1 MVSGTL
7 RGLGAFRVVM
17 RSGLRWDAG
26 FLRSYLLVERSV
38 QTSFRVGISVS
49 AKDFTAVQRNR
60 LRRLVREGV
69 RRQKPAVCAALAGA
83 SSRADM
89 VVQVRRDVDPR
100 RVRLSDVEPLMA
112 QLTKRLIRLAALETP

>member
-1 MVSGTL
+1 MVPGTL

-26 FLRSYLLVERSV
+26 FLRSYMLVERGV
-38 QTSFRVGISVS
+38 RPSFRVGISVS

-69 RRQKPAVCAALAGA
+69 RREKPAMCAVLAGA
-83 SSRADM
+83 SSKADM
-89 VVQVRRDVDPR
+89 VVQVRRGVDPR
-100 RVRLSDVEPLMA
+100 RVRLRDVEPLMA
-112 QLTKRLIRLAALETP
+112 QLTKRLIRLVALETP

>member
-26 FLRSYLLVERSV
+26 FLRSYMLVERGAP
-38 QTSFRVGISVS
+38 TGFRVGISVS

-69 RRQKPAVCAALAGA
+69 RREKPAVCTALAGA
-83 SSRADM
+83 SARADM
-89 VVQVRRDVDPR
+89 VVQVRRGVDPR
-100 RVRLSDVEPLMA
+100 RVRLGDVEPLMA
-112 QLTKRLIRLAALETP
+112 QLTKRLIRLVASETP